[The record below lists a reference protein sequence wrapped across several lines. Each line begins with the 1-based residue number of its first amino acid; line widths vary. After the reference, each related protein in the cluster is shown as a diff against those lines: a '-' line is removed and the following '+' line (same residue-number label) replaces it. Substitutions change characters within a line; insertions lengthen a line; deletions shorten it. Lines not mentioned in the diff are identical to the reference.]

1 MMSKTARIEK
11 RKYPRI
17 VVTGMG
23 IDVSDGI
30 GCWSGTVS
38 DVSRN
43 GLCVSDLGLVLGKK
57 TNTYT
62 VVASKG
68 LSHFK
73 FRVKPRWE
81 VVRARSKT
89 MGVEISETPGKWVEY
104 VQNLE
109 SVKSKG

>member
-1 MMSKTARIEK
+1 MSKTTRIEK
-11 RKYPRI
+11 RKHPRI
-17 VVTGMG
+17 AVTGMG

-30 GCWSGTVS
+30 GSWSGTVS
-38 DVSRN
+38 DVSLN

-57 TNTYT
+57 TGTYT
-62 VVASKG
+62 VVASRG

-81 VVRARSKT
+81 VVWTRSKT
-89 MGVEISETPGKWVEY
+89 MGMEIFETPGKWVEY

>member
-1 MMSKTARIEK
+1 MMQKTMRMEK
-11 RKYPRI
+11 RKHPRI

-23 IDVSDGI
+23 VDVSDGI

-43 GLCVSDLGLVLGKK
+43 GLCVSDLGLMLGKK

-68 LSHFK
+68 LAHFK

-81 VVRARSKT
+81 VVRAQNKI
-89 MGVEISETPGKWVEY
+89 MGMEISETVGKWVEY
-104 VQNLE
+104 VQALE
-109 SVKSKG
+109 SVRIKR